1 MSSSG
6 TYNYALSNADV
17 MIEAF
22 ARCGVRRTALLAEHI
37 QDGRNAINLA
47 LVTFANKQPN
57 LWTSEQQ
64 TISLVASTT
73 TYTLPARS
81 VMILS
86 CFLRTGS
93 GSSQQ
98 DRICWPLSEFEYASM
113 PNKASEGFPSTF
125 WFNRQITPTVS
136 FYLTPDAAQTYT
148 AYLQIVRQV
157 QDANLAGGETPD
169 IPYRWIDALC
179 AETALRLSRTY
190 APDKEALRKAD
201 AAEAWAVAATQDTEN
216 VALNIVPSIGG
227 YYGYR

>member
-1 MSSSG
+1 MTSSG
-6 TYNYALSNADV
+6 TYAWGMSNADIL
-17 MIEAF
+17 IEAF
-22 ARCGVRRTALLAEHI
+22 GRCGIRRTALLAEHI
-37 QDGRNAINLA
+37 QDGVKAINLA
-47 LVTFANKQPN
+47 LVTFANKQTN

-64 TISLVASTT
+64 TVALVASTT

-86 CFLRTGS
+86 CFIRTGS

-98 DRICWPLSEFEYASM
+98 DRICYPVSEMEYASFS
-113 PNKASEGFPSTF
+113 NKASEGFPSTF
-125 WFNRQITPTVS
+125 WFNRQITPTLS

-157 QDANLAGGETPD
+157 QDANLQSGETPD

-179 AETALRLSRTY
+179 AETALRLSRIY
-190 APDKEALRKAD
+190 APDKEPMRKAD

-216 VALNIVPSIGG
+216 VSLNIVPSIGG
-227 YYGYR
+227 YYR